1 MRFENAVIARRF
13 TIICLM
19 AMIFGLGFA
28 ALIEGASRPARAWET
43 GKLQICPMPNGTACF
58 IKR

>member
-19 AMIFGLGFA
+19 AMIFALGFA
-28 ALIEGASRPARAWET
+28 ALVEGASRPARAWET
-43 GKLQICPMPNGTACF
+43 GKLQICPSPKSTACI

>member
-1 MRFENAVIARRF
+1 MRFENAVLARRF

-43 GKLQICPMPNGTACF
+43 GKMQICPSPNGTACF

>member
-13 TIICLM
+13 TIICLA
-19 AMIFGLGFA
+19 AMIFSLGFA

-43 GKLQICPMPNGTACF
+43 GKMQICPSPKGTACF
-58 IKR
+58 IKH